1 MGLDIFTAQC
11 NIRFHDKYQ
20 IIIGWINNLE
30 DSTLQLKEAIVTRYE
45 QCTLKNISIAS
56 SWRNTS

>member
-11 NIRFHDKYQ
+11 NIKLHDKYQ

-30 DSTLQLKEAIVTRYE
+30 NGALQIKEAIVTRYE
-45 QCTLKNISIAS
+45 Q
-56 SWRNTS
+56 